1 MRRREFITL
10 VGGTAAMWSLAAR
23 AQNALPVIGFLH
35 PTSPDAFPERLRE
48 FRQGLKEA
56 GFVDGANVMVTVR
69 FAENQPDRLSALARE
84 LVNAHVAVIVAANGP
99 AILAAKA
106 ATMTTPIV
114 FIAPEDPV
122 KLGLVAS
129 LSRPGGNLS
138 GINFVT
144 GELAAK
150 RLEFLRELVPG
161 MARMAVLVNRANVAN
176 TESTVRDVDEAAR
189 AIGLKIQILNAS
201 TSQEVNVAFATIV
214 RERHDALF
222 VSSDPFFTSRRV
234 QLAIL
239 AARHSIPTAYA
250 TREIPEIGGL
260 MSYGANVPD
269 AWHQAGAYAGRVLK
283 GAKPADMPVV
293 QAAKFEFVI
302 NTSTAQALGLTVPPT
317 LLARADE
324 VIE

>member
-10 VGGTAAMWSLAAR
+10 VGGAAAAWPLAAR
-23 AQNALPVIGFLH
+23 AQQALPVVGFLH
-35 PTSPDAFPERLRE
+35 PTSPEAFPERLRE

-56 GFVDGANVMVTVR
+56 GFVDGTNVMVNVR
-69 FAENQPDRLSALARE
+69 FSENQPDRLPAMARE
-84 LVNAHVAVIVAANGP
+84 LVNARVAVIVAANGP

-106 ATMTTPIV
+106 ATTQIPIV

-161 MARMAVLVNRANVAN
+161 MARLAVLVNQANVAN
-176 TESTVRDVDEAAR
+176 TEGTVRDVEEAAR
-189 AIGLKIQILNAS
+189 AIGLKVQILNAS
-201 TSQEVNVAFATIV
+201 TTQEVSAAFATIV

-222 VSSDPFFTSRRV
+222 VSSDPFFTGRRA

-239 AARHSIPTAYA
+239 AARHSIPSAYA
-250 TREIPEIGGL
+250 TREITEVGGL

-269 AWHQAGAYAGRVLK
+269 AWHQAGAYVGRVLK

-302 NTSTAQALGLTVPPT
+302 NTSTAQALGLAVAPG